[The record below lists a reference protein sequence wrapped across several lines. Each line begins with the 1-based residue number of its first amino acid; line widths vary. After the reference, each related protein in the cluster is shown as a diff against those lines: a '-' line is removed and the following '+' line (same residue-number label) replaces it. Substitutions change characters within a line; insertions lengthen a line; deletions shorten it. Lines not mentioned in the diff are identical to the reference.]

1 VIFLLNKI
9 YGGKQMAF
17 WKRNKNDKNSIID
30 LKLKDN
36 EYSLSPTYINRIKEK
51 TRVWWR
57 SQII

>member
-1 VIFLLNKI
+1 
-9 YGGKQMAF
+9 MAF
-17 WKRNKNDKNSIID
+17 WKRNKNDKNSNVD

-51 TRVWWR
+51 ARVLWR